1 MENQIKYSV
10 MGRKKLG
17 VSIDEDTWKLFKEWV
32 KHKHGYER
40 GILSKEVEIALRIHM
55 NPDKSRLVDVDHL
68 PARGGGIPDENILNT
83 HTSADDS
90 EYGKYLKL
98 IQSFEE
104 RFDDVE
110 LIVETVLS
118 SFIRNVENVAT
129 VRSVNEKIAYL
140 ISKNIIREMDL
151 IDIKEDVR
159 DVYEGKGRIFRNTN
173 YSAKE

>member
-1 MENQIKYSV
+1 

-17 VSIDEDTWKLFKEWV
+17 VPIDEDTWKLFKEWV

-90 EYGKYLKL
+90 EYGKYLHL

-104 RFDDVE
+104 RFSDAELINEKVFSRVIRDVE
-110 LIVETVLS
+110 NIVGS
-118 SFIRNVENVAT
+118 RG
-129 VRSVNEKIAYL
+129 VNDRIEYL
-140 ISKNIIREMDL
+140 ISKNIIRE
-151 IDIKEDVR
+151 IDIKDINQDER

-173 YSAKE
+173 YSGKE